1 MPKPQKVEIDELNP
15 GEYYFIECYAPGYA
29 DSQGMLL
36 GKFEKKL
43 DNLNSMPG
51 WLQGLRF
58 SHGPYAEFSGIK
70 IKRNSTSHHP
80 FHQTKYFSVYQPN
93 KGGYKFYTKPSEQI
107 RQQGYIIESKEKNT
121 YLPRELGKKIMEYA
135 PPPPTSLGPSRKTK
149 RFGGRNHRRSRRK
162 HKRKTNK
169 KRKNVTHKR
178 KSRSK
183 GVKRR
188 SKLA

>member
-1 MPKPQKVEIDELNP
+1 MPVPKEVKIGELIK

-36 GKFEKKL
+36 GKFETKL

-58 SHGPYAEFSGIK
+58 PHGPYAEFSGIK
-70 IKRNSTSHHP
+70 IKRYSTSHHP

-107 RQQGYIIESKEKNT
+107 RQQGYIIESQEKKT
-121 YLPRELGKKIMEYA
+121 YLPQELGKEIMGYA
-135 PPPPTSLGPSRKTK
+135 PPPSASLYTRKTK
-149 RFGGRNHRRSRRK
+149 RFGGRNRRRSRRK

-178 KSRSK
+178 KT
-183 GVKRR
+183 RR
-188 SKLA
+188 